1 MNASDKISLSLTA
14 RALWLLIAKIL
25 AFAFSIALPLLL
37 VRRLSQEEFGLYKQ
51 AFLVV
56 GSAITLL
63 PLGFQMSAFY
73 FLPREKD
80 RQGQIVLN
88 ILLFHLVM
96 ASLGAL
102 VLLLFPRLLGSASDC
117 AEKWFF

>member
-1 MNASDKISLSLTA
+1 MALNASDKIGLSLTA

-73 FLPREKD
+73 FLPRERERK
-80 RQGQIVLN
+80 GHVVFN
-88 ILLFHLVM
+88 IMLFNVVVSGL
-96 ASLGAL
+96 ACLAL
-102 VLLLFPRLLGSASDC
+102 FVKPDIR
-117 AEKWFF
+117 